1 MNKKIKKIVLAYSG
15 GLDTSVMI
23 RWLKEK
29 YQAEII
35 AVSANLGQGEELSHL
50 QEKALKT
57 GASKIYI
64 EDLRQEFINDYIYLS
79 LAANAIYEGRYL
91 LATSLSRP
99 LIAKKLVEIA
109 LAEDACALAHGCTGK
124 GNDQVRFETA
134 FYTLAPHLKIIA
146 PAREWEFKSRREE
159 IDYADR
165 YNIPVSTTKKSPYSL
180 DKNLWGVSIEC
191 GILEDPW
198 QEPPE
203 DAYQITTSP
212 LNSPNEPEYI
222 EVYFEKG
229 MPVGL
234 GEGRKVEGIEL
245 IEYLNT
251 VGGKHGIGRVDMVE
265 NRLVGI
271 KSREIYEAPG
281 ATILYKAHR
290 ELESLVLDRETLH
303 FNEIISQKYSQLIYY
318 GLWFTPLKDALDALV
333 KKTQEKVFGKV
344 RLKLYK
350 GRAEVVGRSSPY
362 SLYDQSLAT
371 YEEGDLFDHQ
381 ASEGFIKIWSL
392 PYRKTRKDIP

>member
-1 MNKKIKKIVLAYSG
+1 
-15 GLDTSVMI
+15 
-23 RWLKEK
+23 
-29 YQAEII
+29 
-35 AVSANLGQGEELSHL
+35 NLGQSGELSHL

-229 MPVGL
+229 IPVGL